1 MTRKAMIR
9 KVAVILNFYIL
20 LNENVIALPNNIFV
34 VDLPCT
40 LTFYVYSN
48 TILGIT

>member
-20 LNENVIALPNNIFV
+20 LNENVIALPNNIFM

-40 LTFYVYSN
+40 LTLYMF
-48 TILGIT
+48 TATLF